1 MKNVLTSMALCG
13 VLLCGAVV
21 EANADPA
28 RYDPEP
34 ATIQYILDNPEAYDG
49 RSVRLPAPVIVHR
62 HDLSRSGSRERVF
75 WVTDQE
81 ATELQVRLTDD
92 VPAVYDQVCLEGQV
106 AVGRAG
112 LPFLRD
118 AQACQGDVNWMLLLF
133 GVLGIAGVFGLMAA
147 GPSVVASIRDRLD
160 QPLKTVIV
168 YGRLRVMEGLP
179 RGDYRIT
186 ARSDAP
192 RTADGITFLVGR
204 AQPPDQP
211 HVYLGAPTVSRKQ
224 ALLRFNNQE
233 RHVMLTN
240 LAALEKNP
248 TLVNGQRIGVDREV
262 PISDGD
268 VLQMGEVKVQF
279 IQKE

>member
-1 MKNVLTSMALCG
+1 
-13 VLLCGAVV
+13 VV
-21 EANADPA
+21 V
-28 RYDPEP
+28 
-34 ATIQYILDNPEAYDG
+34 Q
-49 RSVRLPAPVIVHR
+49 R

-106 AVGRAG
+106 AIGQAG

-133 GVLGIAGVFGLMAA
+133 GVVGIAGVFGLMVA
-147 GPSVVASIRDRLD
+147 GPSVVASIRDRID

-168 YGRLRVMEGLP
+168 YGRLRVIEGLP
-179 RGDYRIT
+179 RRDYRIT

-224 ALLRFNNQE
+224 ALLRFSNQE

-248 TLVNGQRIGVDREV
+248 TLVNGQRIGVNREV